1 MSRLLAERLLNQA
14 GNDAERLDLLF
25 TLLASR
31 KPTER
36 ERNACMLLLE
46 SLRERYHDS
55 EADALALLATGNLP
69 RNDKLDPVEHAAWS
83 LLATTVLA
91 SDIALL
97 LY

>member
-1 MSRLLAERLLNQA
+1 MLADRLLSQA
-14 GNDAERLDLLF
+14 GNDAQRLDLLF

-36 ERNACMLLLE
+36 ERNACMTLLQ
-46 SLRERYHDS
+46 SLRERYQDA
-55 EADALALLATGNLP
+55 EADALALLATGTLP
-69 RNDKLDPVEHAAWS
+69 RNEKLDPVEHAAWS